1 MTEMQLNGF
10 AVQIDDDDAERVLQR
25 KWYVRVPEANTPY
38 CYTWVY
44 TGGKVIATS
53 LHRFI
58 TNMVGN
64 NSAVIDHIDHN
75 GLNNQKANLRVCSI
89 LENAWNKKRGRNNT
103 SGYKGVSWKND
114 KWCARIM
121 KNRESYDMGS
131 YDSIEEAAFAYDVA
145 ALHLFGEFSC
155 INFDKSLYIDVDV
168 EKEYNARH
176 YTPTCM
182 YRGVVKRHSTRYE
195 TNVCDH
201 RKVLYL
207 GSFPTAEQAA
217 IAYDAKAFE
226 LLSSAARLNFPERV
240 VDGVYN
246 KEMKCN

>member
-10 AVQIDDDDAERVLQR
+10 IVQIDDDDAERVLCK

-44 TGGKVIATS
+44 TGGEVIATS

-58 TNMVGN
+58 MNMVGE
-64 NSAVIDHIDHN
+64 NSMVIDHIDHN

-89 LENAWNKKRGRNNT
+89 LENAWNKKKGINNT
-103 SGYKGVSWKND
+103 SGYKGVAWKSN

-121 KNRESYDMGS
+121 KNYEMYEMGS
-131 YDSIEEAAFAYDVA
+131 YDNIEDAAFSYDIA

-155 INFDKSLYIDVDV
+155 TNFDKSMYIDVDI
-168 EKEYNARH
+168 EKEYNNRH
-176 YTPTCM
+176 YVPTCS
-182 YRGVVKRHSTRYE
+182 YRGVVKRHDKRYE
-195 TNVCDH
+195 ANVCDH
-201 RKVLYL
+201 RKVIYL
-207 GSFPTAEQAA
+207 GSFPDAISAA

-226 LLSSAARLNFPERV
+226 LLASKAKLNFPERV

-246 KEMKCN
+246 KEVL